1 MTFKIRIGNISKV
14 PDNNIRICNRRL
26 HIYFFIIPC
35 NWMDRIGVWMFSVFH
50 LNYLFK
56 FRFVSLILSHT
67 RYIFQLA
74 YHSGNAMDYEL

>member
-1 MTFKIRIGNISKV
+1 
-14 PDNNIRICNRRL
+14 
-26 HIYFFIIPC
+26 
-35 NWMDRIGVWMFSVFH
+35 MDRIGVWVFSVFH
-50 LNYLFK
+50 LNYLFN